1 MAQTRHI
8 MKKIFLNLVLFLSL
22 TGASFAQSSMMATL
36 SHEGEISVFY
46 GPLALRE
53 AHAVAEHGDAIAL
66 SGGTFKGCDI
76 TKAIT
81 LRGAGWERDTI
92 RNTIPTKIENEI
104 TISISDTVPQRL
116 TVEGIYYEGKVQ
128 ITKGLNNATFIKTH
142 FQNGVTYSGE
152 GYDGSCYKN
161 NSFIQCV
168 FYATFYGASY
178 HKTESSYNFI
188 NCYLRNG
195 INNYDIYSTF
205 TNCAILNCTYIDEI
219 EYSTLNNC
227 ILQGKSNKNYDILPA
242 SSFATNCVVYDSYY
256 ESGTFTNASPTN
268 KVSTAAELWAGNG
281 ILGALTDEAKAKFLG
296 DDGTEVGI
304 YGGPF
309 PFTSTTTNPQITK
322 CNVASRSTADGK
334 LSIDI
339 EVKAGE

>member
-1 MAQTRHI
+1 MAQTRHT
-8 MKKIFLNLVLFLSL
+8 MKKIFLGLVLLLVS
-22 TGASFAQSSMMATL
+22 TGAIFAQSSLLATL
-36 SHEGEISVFY
+36 SHEGEITVFY
-46 GPLALRE
+46 GPNAFKD
-53 AHAVAEHGDAIAL
+53 AHSAAEHGDAIAL

-92 RNTIPTKIENEI
+92 RNTIPTKIENDI

-128 ITKGLNNATFIKTH
+128 ITKGLNNATFIKTC
-142 FQNGVTYSGE
+142 FNNRVSYETLSTSYS
-152 GYDGSCYKN
+152 YKN
-161 NSFIQCV
+161 NSFIQCM
-168 FYATFYGASY
+168 FNSY
-178 HKTESSYNFI
+178 FTGTPTHKTESSYNFI
-188 NCYLRNG
+188 NCYLYYG
-195 INNYDIYSTF
+195 INNNEIYSTF
-205 TNCAILNCTYIDEI
+205 TNCAILYGSYLSDIT
-219 EYSTLNNC
+219 YSTLNNC
-227 ILQGKSNKNYDILPA
+227 ILQGVNGSSADKLPA
-242 SSFATNCVVYDSYY
+242 SSFATNCVVYNSYLGL
-256 ESGTFTNASPTN
+256 GTFTNASPTN
-268 KVSTAAELWAGNG
+268 KVSTEAELWANNG

-296 DDGTEVGI
+296 NDGTEVGI

-309 PFTSTTTNPQITK
+309 PFTSVTTNPQITK

>member
-8 MKKIFLNLVLFLSL
+8 MKKIFLSL
-22 TGASFAQSSMMATL
+22 LLLLASTGAIFAQSSLLATL

-46 GPLALRE
+46 GPNAFKE
-53 AHAVAEHGDAIAL
+53 AHSAAEHGDAIAL
-66 SGGTFKGCDI
+66 SGGTFKATDI

-92 RNTIPTKIENEI
+92 RNTIPTKFENDI

-116 TVEGIYYEGKVQ
+116 TVEGIYYVGKVQ
-128 ITKGLNNATFIKTH
+128 ITKGLNNATFIKTR
-142 FQNGVTYSGE
+142 FQKGVTYSGSSNSN
-152 GYDGSCYKN
+152 YYKN

-168 FYATFYGASY
+168 FYGRFHGTEY

-188 NCYLRNG
+188 NCYLYYG
-195 INNYDIYSTF
+195 INNYKIYSTF
-205 TNCAILNCTYIDEI
+205 TNCAILSGSGISSI

-227 ILQGKSNKNYDILPA
+227 ILQGVKSESSDELPA
-242 SSFATNCVVYDSYY
+242 SSFATNCVVYNSY
-256 ESGTFTNASPTN
+256 SGLGTFTNASPTN
-268 KVSTAAELWAGNG
+268 KVSTNAELWAYNG

-309 PFTSTTTNPQITK
+309 PFTSVTTNPQITK
-322 CNVASRSTADGK
+322 CNVAPRSTADGK

>member
-8 MKKIFLNLVLFLSL
+8 MKKIFLNLVLFISL

-46 GPLALRE
+46 GPHALRD

-92 RNTIPTKIENEI
+92 RNTIPTKIENSI

-116 TVEGIYYEGKVQ
+116 TVEGIYYVEKVQ
-128 ITKGLNNATFIKTH
+128 ITKGLNNATFIKTR
-142 FQNGVTYSGE
+142 FQNGVTYSGNDA
-152 GYDGSCYKN
+152 YYYYKN

-168 FYATFYGASY
+168 FYAGFFGTSY

-188 NCYLRNG
+188 NCYLIYG
-195 INNYDIYSTF
+195 INNCKIYSTF
-205 TNCAILNCTYIDEI
+205 TNCAILSGCNIKSI

-227 ILQGKSNKNYDILPA
+227 ILQGNRSNAYDELPA
-242 SSFATNCVVYDSYY
+242 SSFATNCVVYNSAYGL
-256 ESGTFTNASPTN
+256 GTFTNASPTN
-268 KVSTAAELWAGNG
+268 KVSSEEELWAYNG

>member
-1 MAQTRHI
+1 MAQARHT
-8 MKKIFLNLVLFLSL
+8 MKKIFLGLLLFLSL

-46 GPLALRE
+46 GPFAFRD
-53 AHAVAEHGDAIAL
+53 AHAAAKHGDAIAL

-92 RNTIPTKIENEI
+92 RNTIPTKIENVI
-104 TISISDTVPQRL
+104 TISIGDTVPQRL

-128 ITKGLNNATFIKTH
+128 IKKGLNNATFIKTRFH
-142 FQNGVTYSGE
+142 DGVTYSGDV
-152 GYDGSCYKN
+152 YGSCYKN
-161 NSFIQCV
+161 NSFIQCL
-168 FYATFYGASY
+168 FYRAFYGTEY

-188 NCYLRNG
+188 NCYFWYG
-195 INNYDIYSTF
+195 INNYEIYSTF
-205 TNCAILNCTYIDEI
+205 TNCAILSGQDINSI

-227 ILQGKSNKNYDILPA
+227 ILQGVGSSSGDKLPA
-242 SSFATNCVVYDSYY
+242 SSFATNCVVYNSYY
-256 ESGTFTNASPTN
+256 GLGTFTNASPTN
-268 KVSTAAELWAGNG
+268 KVSSAEELWVGNG
-281 ILGALTDEAKAKFLG
+281 ILRALTDEAKAKFLG

>member
-1 MAQTRHI
+1 
-8 MKKIFLNLVLFLSL
+8 
-22 TGASFAQSSMMATL
+22 MMATL

-46 GPLALRE
+46 GPLAFRD
-53 AHAVAEHGDAIAL
+53 AHAAAEHGDAIAL

-76 TKAIT
+76 RKAIT

-92 RNTIPTKIENEI
+92 RNTIPTKIEGSFMIN
-104 TISISDTVPQRL
+104 ISDTVPQRL
-116 TVEGIYYEGKVQ
+116 TVEGIYYQGKVE
-128 ITKGLNNATFIKTH
+128 ITKGLNNATFIKTR
-142 FQNGVTYSGE
+142 FNDKVSYYQYSTDKAD
-152 GYDGSCYKN
+152 YFYKN
-161 NSFIQCV
+161 NSFIQCL
-168 FYATFYGASY
+168 FYEAFNGTEY

-188 NCYLRNG
+188 NCYIYNG
-195 INNYDIYSTF
+195 IYNYEIYSTF
-205 TNCAILNCTYIDEI
+205 TNCAILGSLINNIK
-219 EYSTLNNC
+219 YSTLNNC
-227 ILQGKSNKNYDILPA
+227 ILKGHNNSSTDKLPA
-242 SSFATNCVVYDSYY
+242 SSFATNCVVYNSYIGL
-256 ESGTFTNASPTN
+256 GTFTNASPTN
-268 KVSTAAELWAGNG
+268 KVSTMEELWANNG